1 MSSQTYAESRKELFG
16 GSGNTFRKEQD
27 SKLPA
32 STQRNQQLLQ
42 ARSEME
48 AELFRLRSTAVVIS
62 DTSGA
67 IQSINSQYGV
77 YRAKLASAANA
88 LKGLKKKMES
98 DDKYIYWSYGFF
110 LFTAVWIFLK
120 RVKIIGITQW
130 FIKSG
135 YYGTSWIV
143 DSLGGL
149 ESVPSTIPSSPPSTV
164 PITYTTAMEN
174 ATRAVAIVR
183 TLSSTTP
190 GPTSTSTTTS
200 SSTSNTTRKST
211 TRKPTTRT
219 TTTTAST
226 TPVPG
231 LKETVSPGRSHS
243 NTTPA
248 AGSTDPPQHPLP
260 GPRRG
265 EL

>member
-1 MSSQTYAESRKELFG
+1 MSSQTYAESREDLLG
-16 GSGNTFRKEQD
+16 GSGYTVRKD
-27 SKLPA
+27 KDGKLPA

-62 DTSGA
+62 DTSGT

-77 YRAKLASAANA
+77 YRSKLTSAANA

-98 DDKYIYWSYGFF
+98 DDKYIYWSYVFF

-120 RVKIIGITQW
+120 RVKVIGITQW
-130 FIKSG
+130 LVKSG

-143 DSLGGL
+143 DLLGGS
-149 ESVPSTIPSSPPSTV
+149 ESVPSTIPSSLPSTV
-164 PITYTTAMEN
+164 PVTYTTAMKKP
-174 ATRAVAIVR
+174 TRAVPIVR
-183 TLSSTTP
+183 TSTTRTP
-190 GPTSTSTTTS
+190 APTSTRTTTS
-200 SSTSNTTRKST
+200 GSSSTTTRKST

-219 TTTTAST
+219 TTTTAPT
-226 TPVPG
+226 TPVPA

-243 NTTPA
+243 NTTPS